1 MRIMWVFQMA
11 GLCGAMV
18 VGLLFGAAALGQEL
32 GQEWT
37 ALTAE
42 EARIVFQ
49 GPSLEDKV
57 VRRMR
62 TSDENYQ
69 YTLEVALWTGP
80 LARVPTAQILHL
92 KLVPG
97 YHFRAEPD
105 PKSLIGKFDV
115 FEGKELDFARL
126 RSKGNRLGLVRS
138 RRFHFADID
147 CVSFLQHFGVS
158 GGDFSSVGT
167 NRVYGYYCA
176 DPGASLSDETVDIV
190 LGGIGIKEVAVP

>member
-1 MRIMWVFQMA
+1 MA
-11 GLCGAMV
+11 
-18 VGLLFGAAALGQEL
+18 VGLQFGAPALGQEL

-42 EARIVFQ
+42 KAKIVFQ
-49 GPSLEDKV
+49 GPSLEAQV

-69 YTLEVALWTGP
+69 YVLEVALWTGP

-92 KLVPG
+92 ELMPG

-105 PKSLIGKFDV
+105 PKSLIGEFEV
-115 FEGKELDFARL
+115 FEDKELDFARL
-126 RSKGNRLGLVRS
+126 RSKGNRLGRVRS

-147 CVSFLQHFGVS
+147 CVGFLQHFGFS
-158 GGDFSSVGT
+158 AGDFSSVGT

-176 DPGASLSDETVDIV
+176 DPGTPLSDETVDIV
-190 LGGIGIKEVAVP
+190 LGAIGIKEVALP

>member
-1 MRIMWVFQMA
+1 MA
-11 GLCGAMV
+11 
-18 VGLLFGAAALGQEL
+18 VGLLFGAPALGQKL
-32 GQEWT
+32 GQEWR

-42 EARIVFQ
+42 EAKIVFQ

-62 TSDENYQ
+62 MSDENYQ

-92 KLVPG
+92 KLMPG
-97 YHFRAEPD
+97 FHFRVEPD
-105 PKSLIGKFDV
+105 PKSLIGKFEV
-115 FEGKELDFARL
+115 FQGKELDFARL
-126 RSKGNRLGLVRS
+126 RSNGNRLGRVRS

-158 GGDFSSVGT
+158 AGDLSDAGT

-176 DPGASLSDETVDIV
+176 DPGVSLSDETVDIV
-190 LGGIGIKEVAVP
+190 LGGIGIR

>member
-1 MRIMWVFQMA
+1 MRIMWVFRKA
-11 GLCGAMV
+11 GRCGAMA
-18 VGLLFGAAALGQEL
+18 VGLLFGAPALGQEL

-42 EARIVFQ
+42 EAKIVFQ

-62 TSDENYQ
+62 TSDESYQ

-80 LARVPTAQILHL
+80 LAGVPTAQILHL
-92 KLVPG
+92 KLMPG
-97 YHFRAEPD
+97 YHFRAAPD
-105 PKSLIGKFDV
+105 PKSLIEKFEV
-115 FEGKELDFARL
+115 FQDKELDFARL
-126 RSKGNRLGLVRS
+126 RSKGNRLGPVRS

-158 GGDFSSVGT
+158 AGDFSSVGT

-176 DPGASLSDETVDIV
+176 DPGAVLSDETVDTV
-190 LGGIGIKEVAVP
+190 LGGIGIR

>member
-1 MRIMWVFQMA
+1 MRVFQKA
-11 GLCGAMV
+11 GLCGAV
-18 VGLLFGAAALGQEL
+18 AVGLQFGAPALGQEL

-42 EARIVFQ
+42 EAKIVFH

-69 YTLEVALWTGP
+69 YTMEVALWTGP
-80 LARVPTAQILHL
+80 LARVPTAQILHVEL
-92 KLVPG
+92 MPG

-105 PKSLIGKFDV
+105 PKSLIGKFEI
-115 FEGKELDFARL
+115 FEDKELDFARL
-126 RSKGNRLGLVRS
+126 RSKGNRLGRVRS

-158 GGDFSSVGT
+158 IGDFSSVGT

-176 DPGASLSDETVDIV
+176 DPGTPLSDETVDIV
-190 LGGIGIKEVAVP
+190 IGGIGIKEVAVP